1 MSAATKYATKKNL
14 QELVPLNELSES
26 SFKEIAPKI
35 LIEEVRSGHYLFHK
49 GDHDNQS
56 IYLLNGKVDL
66 IDERK
71 KVTGEVEA
79 GTDLSRYPIANQQP
93 RMLSVRA
100 ASKIVIARIDS
111 MLIDA
116 FLNWDHTSV
125 AEATEIIADDDE
137 DWMTRILKSEA
148 FAKISPA
155 ILQRLIISME
165 PFPVSA
171 GDVVICQGDEG
182 DYFYSI
188 DKGRCAVT
196 RREVPDGK
204 DELLS
209 ELSSGDFFGE
219 ESLLL
224 ASRRNATITMMTD
237 GLLMRLKK
245 KAFVELLQKPLV
257 KSVSFKEASSMVDD
271 GAVWIDVRTEEE
283 YACHAIEDS
292 VNIPLN
298 DLRAQIP
305 ELVFNAK
312 YVICCDTGYRSIS
325 AAFVLSHKGF
335 EAYVLEG
342 GLDTLQADVAVH
354 TPQDRSGA
362 AGSLETTERQGAE
375 IVSFSKNRKA
385 ASRGGA
391 DRVAEN
397 QLPPERGEASGADQL
412 LELEALRSEIG
423 TLRQADRL
431 RQEAESRLLELQT
444 ELASQRE
451 VVEES
456 NRLVDTLR
464 AEIETETGDKRLLQE
479 RHDTAL
485 QAHAEQIDRLEQQI
499 EQSTA
504 LTSRLRTELDVI
516 EQDRLRLQ
524 ELVGSTEA
532 DHDARFSQFEEEL
545 TRVRQQRDELQAEFE
560 AGKEQAAR
568 VKEEYAFFRK
578 EQTGLQESLR
588 VDLAQAQHRFESL
601 HAELLQKAQQHSETE
616 TSLQQQLRT
625 VDSLQ
630 RELDESRQQFTT
642 LQAEV
647 AAERGR
653 RQTLDE
659 DVNVELEQRLAEL
672 ESLRDELAQ
681 ARQREGELS
690 ERINCVEDESRT
702 AGQQLDELSAG
713 YEQLRTES
721 DQRAE
726 QLQQQLDASL
736 TERQALE
743 GRLASLQRD
752 YESLDGERG
761 QLLSQQ
767 EEQAGLVSRLTAGK
781 QEAEDALATLREES
795 TAEHAAL
802 KEQIEAGGRRLADLE
817 IQFEQTAESA
827 ARENQ
832 HLQEE
837 MQTRIEAHREQ
848 LESLDRERE
857 ELQKAESG
865 ARETLQALTAERD
878 ELQTR
883 LDQVMQ
889 EGEARQ
895 YKIDELNT
903 TVEALQ
909 NAADGHA
916 RELGEQ
922 LESARH
928 QADETE
934 SRLEA
939 LNTEL
944 LARREKEAA
953 LLLDIETLQ
962 DQGKELREQLQA
974 AEERHRARDV
984 ENQCTLDKLYGDL
997 SRKNETE
1004 RELQGQIERL
1014 RKKLGQS
1021 EEALQT
1027 ARHEARESVENIRNE
1042 LNTERRARA
1051 DERAEMAARQRELK
1065 EQLVSVA
1072 SQHEEVIASR
1082 DGIVAQARND
1092 AREEER
1098 TRLGQVIALQ
1108 TEMEQQLATLQDEL
1122 RQAHE
1127 ETEAAVRRERA
1138 SNQADLEAVKR
1149 QKADADE
1156 SLDQI
1161 ETQLRQLMEE
1171 RDAALAERQSVHEQ
1185 LNSLRAEVEVARGP
1199 LNADQQ
1205 GLADDPIRLIAELQE
1220 TRRDIEIALRL
1231 RSEAESQRDQALAQ
1245 LEALHHARPEAESSN
1260 NDLVVA
1266 SQPVPGSGPAGVE
1279 TGSAAPVGTKA
1290 GRVRWR
1296 KAWLGV
1302 LGIAV
1307 IAIFVFWV
1315 TERFEFPGPGM
1326 RSPADSSVNAVPAA
1340 SSPVTPERKPTA
1352 VRHPAVSRST
1362 SRATPSRG
1370 AVTPAKRSSADSPRV
1385 PARKTQAARGLAPVR
1400 SFRDSLADGGSGP
1413 LMVELPAAD
1422 YLMGSAGNSLNFE
1435 ERPQHRVELHGFS
1448 IGKNEVSFAEYD
1460 RFARATGRQL
1470 PHDKGWGRGDR
1481 PVINVSWK
1489 DAVAYV
1495 KWLSEQTGHHYRL
1508 PSESEWEFAAR
1519 GETTSSFWWDGV
1531 MQENPANC
1539 FDCGSRWDGSSTA
1552 PVGSF
1557 QGNKFGIQ
1565 DTSGNVQEW
1574 MEDCYH
1580 PNYQNAPSDG
1590 SAWESPGCTLR
1601 AVRGGSYTSPL
1612 DSVRS
1617 AKRGQYEQNTRLDN
1631 LGFRVVRVD

>member
-1 MSAATKYATKKNL
+1 MSAATKYAAKKNL

-56 IYLLNGKVDL
+56 VYLLDGKVDL
-66 IDERK
+66 IDGHK

-79 GTDLSRYPIANQQP
+79 GTDSSRYPIANQQP
-93 RMLSVRA
+93 RPLSVRA
-100 ASKIVIARIDS
+100 ASKVVIARIDS

-116 FLNWDHTSV
+116 FMNWDHTSV

-171 GDVVICQGDEG
+171 GDVVIRQGDEG

-224 ASRRNATITMMTD
+224 ASTRNATITMMTD
-237 GLLMRLKK
+237 GRLMRLGK

-257 KSVSFKEASSMVDD
+257 KSVSFKQASSMVED

-283 YACHAIEDS
+283 YTCDAIEDS

-298 DLRAQIP
+298 DLRDQIP

-312 YVICCDTGYRSIS
+312 YVICCDTGHRSIS

-342 GLDTLQADVAVH
+342 GLNALQADVAVPAH
-354 TPQDRSGA
+354 QGRSCA
-362 AGSLETTERQGAE
+362 ARGLEAPERQGAE
-375 IVSFSKNRKA
+375 IVAFSQNRQA
-385 ASRGGA
+385 TSRDGSDAG
-391 DRVAEN
+391 AEN
-397 QLPPERGEASGADQL
+397 RLPPERGEASGADQL
-412 LELEALRSEIG
+412 LELDALRSEID

-444 ELASQRE
+444 EVGSQQD
-451 VVEES
+451 VIDQS
-456 NRLVDTLR
+456 NRLVETLR
-464 AEIETETGDKRLLQE
+464 AELETETGNKRLLQE
-479 RHDTAL
+479 RHDAAL
-485 QAHAEQIDRLEQQI
+485 QAHAEQLDRLAQEI

-504 LTSRLRTELDVI
+504 LASRLQAELAVV
-516 EQDRLRLQ
+516 EQDRQQLQ
-524 ELVGSTEA
+524 ELIGSNEA

-545 TRVRQQRDELQAEFE
+545 SRIRQQRDELQAEFE
-560 AGKEQAAR
+560 AGKKQAAC
-568 VKEEYAFFRK
+568 VEEEYASYRK
-578 EQTGLQESLR
+578 EQIGAQESLR
-588 VDLAQAQHRFESL
+588 EDLAQAQRRFESL
-601 HAELLQKAQQHSETE
+601 HAELLQKAQQHSEAE

-625 VDSLQ
+625 VDSLHK
-630 RELDESRQQFTT
+630 ELDESRQQFTT
-642 LQAEV
+642 LQTELAV
-647 AAERGR
+647 ERER

-659 DVNVELEQRLAEL
+659 DVNAELEHRLAEL

-681 ARQREGELS
+681 ARRRESELS
-690 ERINCVEDESRT
+690 ERIASEENESRI
-702 AGQQLDELSAG
+702 ARQQLEERSAG
-713 YEQLRTES
+713 YEQLQIES
-721 DQRAE
+721 NQHAE
-726 QLQQQLDASL
+726 QVQQQLDASL

-743 GRLASLQRD
+743 ERLASLQRD
-752 YESLDGERG
+752 YESLESERG

-767 EEQAGLVSRLTAGK
+767 EEQADLVGRLTADK

-802 KEQIEAGGRRLADLE
+802 KEQIEAGGCRLADLE
-817 IQFEQTAESA
+817 SQLEQTAESA

-832 HLQEE
+832 QLQEK
-837 MQTRIEAHREQ
+837 MQTRIDAHREE
-848 LESLDRERE
+848 LESLNRERE
-857 ELQKAESG
+857 ELQKAESS
-865 ARETLQALTAERD
+865 AREALQALTAERD
-878 ELQTR
+878 GLQAR
-883 LDQVMQ
+883 LDQAKQ
-889 EGEARQ
+889 EGETQQCR
-895 YKIDELNT
+895 IDELNT
-903 TVEALQ
+903 MVESLRS
-909 NAADGHA
+909 AADGHA

-922 LESARH
+922 LENARH
-928 QADETE
+928 QANEAE
-934 SRLEA
+934 SRLDA
-939 LNTEL
+939 MNTEL

-953 LLLDIETLQ
+953 LLVDIEALK
-962 DQGKELREQLQA
+962 DQGKELQEQLQA
-974 AEERHRARDV
+974 AEERHRTRDV
-984 ENQCTLDKLYGDL
+984 ENQGALDKLYGEL
-997 SRKNETE
+997 TRKNETE

-1027 ARHEARESVENIRNE
+1027 ARHETRESVENIRNE

-1082 DGIVAQARND
+1082 DGFVAQARND

-1098 TRLGQVIALQ
+1098 TRLGQVIAMQ
-1108 TEMEQQLATLQDEL
+1108 TEMEQQLASLQEEL

-1138 SNQADLEAVKR
+1138 SNQADLEAAQR
-1149 QKADADE
+1149 QKADADLA
-1156 SLDQI
+1156 LDQI
-1161 ETQLRQLMEE
+1161 ETQLKQLMEE
-1171 RDAALAERQSVHEQ
+1171 RDAALAERQSAHEQ
-1185 LNSLRAEVEVARGP
+1185 LNFLRAEVEVARGQV
-1199 LNADQQ
+1199 NADQQ
-1205 GLADDPIRLIAELQE
+1205 GLADDPIRLIAELKE
-1220 TRRDIEIALRL
+1220 TRRNIEIAIRL
-1231 RSEAESQRDQALAQ
+1231 RSEAETQRDQAIAQ
-1245 LEALHHARPEAESSN
+1245 LEALRHAWPEAESSN
-1260 NDLVVA
+1260 NRLVVA
-1266 SQPVPGSGPAGVE
+1266 SQTEVGS
-1279 TGSAAPVGTKA
+1279 GSAAVGTGSVAPTVTKA
-1290 GRVRWR
+1290 DRVRWI
-1296 KAWLGV
+1296 KAWLGI
-1302 LGIAV
+1302 LGVAV
-1307 IAIFVFWV
+1307 IAAFAFWFA
-1315 TERFEFPGPGM
+1315 ERFEFPGLGKL
-1326 RSPADSSVNAVPAA
+1326 SPADSSVDAVPAA
-1340 SSPVTPERKPTA
+1340 VSPVTPESKPTA
-1352 VRHPAVSRST
+1352 ARHPAVSRST
-1362 SRATPSRG
+1362 SPATPSRG
-1370 AVTPAKRSSADSPRV
+1370 AVTPATRSSTESPPV
-1385 PARKTQAARGLAPVR
+1385 PARKKQAASGLAPVR
-1400 SFRDSLADGGSGP
+1400 SFRDTLVDGGSGP

-1435 ERPQHRVELHGFS
+1435 ERPQHRVELRGFS
-1448 IGKNEVSFAEYD
+1448 IGKDEVSFAEYD
-1460 RFARATGRQL
+1460 RFAKATGRQL
-1470 PHDKGWGRGDR
+1470 PHDEGWGRGDR
-1481 PVINVSWK
+1481 PVINISWK
-1489 DAVAYV
+1489 DAVAYAN
-1495 KWLSEQTGHHYRL
+1495 WLSEQTGHHYRL

-1519 GETTSSFWWDGV
+1519 GDTTSAFWWEGV
-1531 MQENPANC
+1531 MRKNPANC
-1539 FDCGSRWDGSSTA
+1539 FDCGSRWDSSSTA

-1557 QGNKFGIQ
+1557 QGNKFGIH

-1601 AVRGGSYTSPL
+1601 TVRGGSYTSPL